1 MRQIRKRTGLGPTTD
16 PDIPSSA
23 YVNNVVQ
30 FLNSQD
36 KKIMRNIS
44 VCLLIILTGIS
55 VFGRYAEIT
64 YPDKTE
70 SSRIHSPGKYREM
83 IRQNQTAFTAIIKT
97 ATRLFRDKDD
107 LTSVILVIP
116 TGKEVAVLGADST
129 YLRVV
134 YEEAE
139 GFILKRHAEIS
150 QTPLSSRTS
159 IMPYATDDQAEIRSV
174 PQPGSRTQTQP
185 PEQSAAPSREAGSQV
200 QTESQARRKERYNYL
215 EKKYGSS
222 MARKLI
228 AGKIWKGMARE
239 MIMDSWGKP
248 LKINRIISGNS
259 TKEEWVYRNTW
270 LYVKD
275 DVLLTWGPVRK

>member
-1 MRQIRKRTGLGPTTD
+1 
-16 PDIPSSA
+16 
-23 YVNNVVQ
+23 
-30 FLNSQD
+30 
-36 KKIMRNIS
+36 
-44 VCLLIILTGIS
+44 
-55 VFGRYAEIT
+55 
-64 YPDKTE
+64 
-70 SSRIHSPGKYREM
+70 
-83 IRQNQTAFTAIIKT
+83 
-97 ATRLFRDKDD
+97 
-107 LTSVILVIP
+107 
-116 TGKEVAVLGADST
+116 
-129 YLRVV
+129 
-134 YEEAE
+134 
-139 GFILKRHAEIS
+139 
-150 QTPLSSRTS
+150 
-159 IMPYATDDQAEIRSV
+159 
-174 PQPGSRTQTQP
+174 
-185 PEQSAAPSREAGSQV
+185 V